1 MTQEKEKHTWPAPEF
16 EPAIRALIAERNAI
30 IEQITAAERKLELA
44 RKNSEIFELSGQRP
58 QDVTQKLQGEIA
70 AFERAKSGVRD
81 RIWTLYSQEHGR
93 YVKARDAVWVRVYA
107 QDLQPIA
114 TKLNDL
120 MDEFDRK
127 ISEFTALISDVHSDH
142 GPSTAGEVAALD
154 ASAIAWNDLAKQAA
168 AGANFLIPSES
179 SLRATI
185 ADSIQRNFKPHQRL
199 EQTLNKFRTAL
210 ALEPLKTK
218 AAWATPEPK
227 APFKPLPP
235 EHFSHWPG
243 RIPE

>member
-1 MTQEKEKHTWPAPEF
+1 MDQEKHVWPSPEF
-16 EPAIRALIAERNAI
+16 EPVVRALIAERNAI
-30 IEQITAAERKLELA
+30 IEKITAAERQLELA
-44 RKNSEIFELSGQRP
+44 RKHGDIFELSGRRP
-58 QDVTQKLQGEIA
+58 QDVTQKLQQDISEL
-70 AFERAKSGVRD
+70 ERAKGGIRD

-93 YVKARDAVWVRVYA
+93 YVKARDAVWVRVYS

-114 TKLNDL
+114 TKLNYL

-142 GPSTAGEVAALD
+142 GPSTAGEVTALD

-168 AGANFLIPSES
+168 AGANFLIPPEG

-218 AAWATPEPK
+218 SAWATPEPK

-235 EHFSHWPG
+235 EHLSHWPG